1 MKNEHVSLNLALR
14 TGTENMSSTLKNN
27 LDSLQ
32 SLARERTVKTQNIE
46 FDLETL
52 IKRIDKGI
60 IKLDPDYQRRHRWSD
75 ELSSRLIESLLLNI
89 PIPVIYISQD
99 VDVDEETEDDVSR
112 FTIIDGQQRLTAIY
126 RFMKNELELA
136 GLETLQALNGLRF
149 KQLPPFLLRRL
160 DERTVKCLRIDS
172 TLDPQVK
179 YDIFERLNTGSVKL
193 EPQELRN
200 ATARGPFN
208 DALKRMAGN
217 SNFRRMLQIPLENP
231 ELSAKV
237 RKMEDLELILR
248 FFALRNG
255 RYKELGKGLKTFLT
269 EKMEDFN
276 SLPLESISEMEEEFS
291 ECMSFLYRALGAN
304 AFAKYNV
311 QSGNIVKKM
320 SSFNAAV
327 FDAISVGA
335 SEHFTREQMANK
347 DQLAISKFDNYH
359 ILFEDSEF
367 FLAVSGATADTSKVK
382 YRIEK
387 VIEHLAK

>member
-1 MKNEHVSLNLALR
+1 
-14 TGTENMSSTLKNN
+14 MSSTLKKN

-60 IKLDPDYQRRHRWSD
+60 VKLDPDYQRRHRWND

-99 VDVDEETEDDVSR
+99 IDVDDETEDNVSR

-136 GLETLQALNGLRF
+136 GLETLQDLNGLRF

-217 SNFRRMLQIPLENP
+217 SSFRKMLQIPSENP

-237 RKMEDLELILR
+237 RKMEDLELVLR
-248 FFALRNG
+248 FFSLRNG
-255 RYKELGKGLKTFLT
+255 GYKELSKGLKTFLT
-269 EKMEDFN
+269 ERMEEFN
-276 SLPLESISEMEEEFS
+276 LLPQQSISKMEEEFS
-291 ECMSFLYRALGAN
+291 ECMSFLDCALGVN

-311 QSGNIVKKM
+311 QAGQIVKKM

-335 SEHFTREQMANK
+335 SEYFTREQIASK
-347 DQLAISKFDNYH
+347 DALAISKFDDYH
-359 ILFEDSEF
+359 VLFEDSDF
-367 FLAVSGATADTSKVK
+367 FLAVSGATADVSKVK

>member
-1 MKNEHVSLNLALR
+1 
-14 TGTENMSSTLKNN
+14 MSSTLKTN

-99 VDVDEETEDDVSR
+99 VDVDEETDDNVSR
-112 FTIIDGQQRLTAIY
+112 FTIIDGQQRLTAIH

-208 DALKRMAGN
+208 DALKRMASN
-217 SNFRRMLQIPLENP
+217 SSFRKMLQISPENP

-237 RKMEDLELILR
+237 RKMEDLELVLR
-248 FFALRNG
+248 FFALSDG
-255 RYKELGKGLKTFLT
+255 RYKELSKGLKTFLT
-269 EKMEDFN
+269 ERMEEFN
-276 SLPLESISEMEEEFS
+276 SLPPERISEMEEKFS
-291 ECMSFLYRALGAN
+291 DCMSFLECALGDN

-311 QSGNIVKKM
+311 QDGNIVKKM

-335 SEHFTREQMANK
+335 SEYFTRDQMANRDK
-347 DQLAISKFDNYH
+347 IATSKFDRYY
-359 ILFEDSEF
+359 ILFEDNDF
-367 FLAVSGATADTSKVK
+367 FLSVSGATADASKVK